1 MKLIVKILLIL
12 GGVIA
17 LIVLFLF
24 GSIMYWFATKQ
35 SDREVASGVN
45 ISTDWIE
52 ITPKPP
58 LKATKDVQDL
68 IILVDGFSRSI
79 EDVRNQIPL
88 PDGTTANPEVEL
100 VDETGMSYQLHPSLL
115 VSSGVGYTGH
125 YAPHSS
131 LPQDRSYTKVRIRS
145 DKPLRASKIFWENM
159 NLK

>member
-1 MKLIVKILLIL
+1 MLLSIESRETPIMKLIVKILLIL

-58 LKATKDVQDL
+58 LK
-68 IILVDGFSRSI
+68 
-79 EDVRNQIPL
+79 
-88 PDGTTANPEVEL
+88 
-100 VDETGMSYQLHPSLL
+100 
-115 VSSGVGYTGH
+115 
-125 YAPHSS
+125 
-131 LPQDRSYTKVRIRS
+131 
-145 DKPLRASKIFWENM
+145 
-159 NLK
+159 